1 MSGKNIL
8 AIKNGTLIDGT
19 GAEPVK
25 DATVVI
31 ENSKIVAVGKGIEI
45 PNGAKVIDAAGKT
58 IMPGLIDSHMHFMGR
73 KTDKFVEETFVTPP
87 GVALLRA
94 SKDAEALL
102 EAGFTTVK
110 DCGGE
115 HALYLKRAI
124 AEGTLRGPRILAAG
138 FALSQ
143 TFGHGD
149 THFIPIDWVDVRSSK
164 RGHGLL
170 CDGVEECTKAARYA
184 LREGADFI
192 KVCTTGG
199 VMSERD
205 RPEHTQFTI
214 DEIKAI
220 VQVARFAGTFVT
232 AHCQGTEGMHN
243 SIIGGIKTI
252 DHAFYPDDEAI
263 KMAKER
269 DVIFVPTLSIMYQI
283 NTKGKEAGMPEWG
296 VRKCLEAWETTVKNI
311 RKIHDS
317 KAKVAMGTDFIGS
330 PLLRLGANAMELQL
344 LMEYCG
350 FSAMDAIVSATKI
363 GAEAC
368 GLGDK
373 LGTVEKDKFA
383 DIIVVDGDPL
393 KDVKVLQNKDNIQ
406 LVVKGGQI
414 EVNRGLKVS

>member
-1 MSGKNIL
+1 MSGKNVL
-8 AIKNGTLIDGT
+8 AIKGATLIDGT
-19 GAEPVK
+19 GAKPVK
-25 DATVVI
+25 DAVVVV
-31 ENSKIVAVGKGIEI
+31 EDSKIVAVGKDVAI
-45 PNGAKVIDAAGKT
+45 PRGARVVDAAGKT
-58 IMPGLIDSHMHFMGR
+58 VMPGLIDSHMHFMGR
-73 KTDKFVEETFVTPP
+73 KTDKFVEEEFVTPW
-87 GVALLRA
+87 GVSLIRTT
-94 SKDAEALL
+94 KDAEALL
-102 EAGFTTVK
+102 DAGFTMVK

-115 HALYLKRAI
+115 QALHLRRAI
-124 AEGTLRGPRILAAG
+124 AEGTIHGPRILASG

-149 THFIPIDWVDVRSSK
+149 THFLPVEWVDARVSK

-170 CDGVEECTKAARYA
+170 CDGVEECMKAARYA

-220 VQVARFAGTFVT
+220 VQVARYAGTFVT

-263 KMAKER
+263 KMAKEK
-269 DVIFVPTLSIMYQI
+269 DVIFVPTLSIMHQI
-283 NTKGKEAGMPEWG
+283 NTKGKEGGMPEWG
-296 VRKCLEAWETTVKNI
+296 VRKCLEAWDVTIKNI

-317 KAKVAMGTDFIGS
+317 KAKVALGTDYIGS
-330 PLLRLGANAMELQL
+330 PMLKHGTNALELQL

-350 FSAMDAIVSATKI
+350 FSAMDTIVSATKI

-373 LGTVEKDKFA
+373 LGTIEKGKFA
-383 DIIVVDGDPL
+383 DVIVVDGDPL
-393 KDVKVLQNKDNIQ
+393 KDVKILQNKENVK
-406 LVVKGGQI
+406 LVVKNGTV